1 MRLTTLG
8 TELTAYSD
16 WSGYIVS
23 EVLLSAAT
31 CQPDK

>member
-1 MRLTTLG
+1 MRFTSVG
-8 TELTAYSD
+8 TELTAYND

-31 CQPDK
+31 CQPEQ